1 MTRIGPPNPPA
12 PLTPVADAA
21 DARAVAERA
30 AGTGQPTSA
39 VAAVLSAVLSAVRRN
54 AEAGTF
60 ILATSAYDI
69 AEQTLQRGL
78 SEAESHALTAAL
90 VARGF
95 VFVPVLDGAEP
106 VRFALYWGPRQ

>member
-54 AEAGTF
+54 AEAGTY
-60 ILATSAYDI
+60 ILATSVYEI

-78 SEAESHALTAAL
+78 SDDESHALTSAL
-90 VARGF
+90 IGHGF
-95 VFVPVLDGAEP
+95 IFAPIIDGADP
-106 VRFALYWGPRQ
+106 VRFALYWGPR